1 MKIALALILLLLGGV
16 YANAQSDTVLSA
28 AETPKP
34 AAPWFVQRYKV
45 AVGGFVPI
53 NNTQIEVGNK
63 DGSFGTTIDFEND
76 LGYSKTT
83 GTFLGDLQWRISRRS
98 RLDFSY
104 YHIDRSSSHR
114 LQRNIEFKDHVYPVN
129 ASANSYFNTDIFR
142 LSYGY
147 AFFSR
152 PKFEAG
158 MLVGAHIVKAG
169 VGLSA
174 VGTSGNIDVS
184 DDFGFTA
191 PLPDVGIWG
200 GYVIAPRWSI
210 NGEISYL
217 ALKVDNI
224 DGRLINYN
232 IAVMYEVLSHFTL
245 ALGYT
250 GLNFRVD
257 VDKDKFKGFFKWGY
271 NGPSLVAAYTF
282 GKKKW

>member
-1 MKIALALILLLLGGV
+1 MKRALGFILLLFGCLCV
-16 YANAQSDTVLSA
+16 NAQSDTITSPV
-28 AETPKP
+28 EKPKP
-34 AAPWFVQRYKV
+34 TAPWFVQRFKV
-45 AVGGFVPI
+45 AAGGFVPI
-53 NNTQIEVGNK
+53 NNTQIEVGSQ

-98 RLDFSY
+98 RLDFAY

-114 LQRNIEFKDHVYPVN
+114 LEKNIEFKDKVYPVN
-129 ASANSYFNTDIFR
+129 ATAKSYFNTDIFR

-152 PKFEAG
+152 PRFEAG
-158 MLVGAHIVKAG
+158 ALIGAHIVKAG

-174 VGTSGNIDVS
+174 SGTSGNIDVS
-184 DDFGFTA
+184 NDFGFTA
-191 PLPDVGIWG
+191 PLPDVGLWG

-217 ALKVDNI
+217 ALKVDNV

-257 VDKDKFKGFFKWGY
+257 VDKDKYKGFFKWGY
-271 NGPSLVAAYTF
+271 NGPSLVAAYSF

>member
-1 MKIALALILLLLGGV
+1 MKSALVLILLLFGCLCV
-16 YANAQSDTVLSA
+16 NAQSDTISSPV
-28 AETPKP
+28 EKPK
-34 AAPWFVQRYKV
+34 ATAPWFVQRFKV
-45 AVGGFVPI
+45 AAGAFVPI
-53 NNTQIEVGNK
+53 NNTQIEVGNQA
-63 DGSFGTTIDFEND
+63 GTFGTTIDFEND

-83 GTFLGDLQWRISRRS
+83 ATFLGDAQWRISRRS
-98 RLDFSY
+98 RLDLSY

-114 LQRNIEFKDHVYPVN
+114 LQKDIEFEDKVYPIN

-158 MLVGAHIVKAG
+158 MLIGAHIVRAG
-169 VGLSA
+169 VGISA
-174 VGTSGNIDVS
+174 VGTSGSIDAS
-184 DDFGFTA
+184 STFDFTA
-191 PLPDVGIWG
+191 PLPDVGFWG
-200 GYVIAPRWSI
+200 GYVIAPRWSV

-217 ALKVDNI
+217 SLKVDNV

-232 IAVMYEVLSHFTL
+232 ISVMYEVLKNFTL

-257 VDKDKFKGFFKWGY
+257 VDKDKYQGFFKWGY
-271 NGPSLVAAYTF
+271 NGPSLVAAFAF